1 MPQWLDDFFFYLPGF
16 ASVPI
21 VIAGM
26 LALWLAWKL
35 LRKRKKP
42 EAVEKSPKT

>member
-1 MPQWLDDFFFYLPGF
+1 MAKWFDDFLFYLPGF
-16 ASVPI
+16 ASIPI

-35 LRKRKKP
+35 LKSKKKP
-42 EAVEKSPKT
+42 EAVEKPPKT